1 MLVVQAAF
9 IFSCFYAVLG
19 IVRSRRSFLPYA
31 VLGAGC
37 SLLTFFNVTIRINN
51 LLVDF
56 VLPVL
61 TMACWAVVD
70 RYNGDV
76 RRELKLLVPL
86 MAELIVVKSTGVVF
100 VAFVLAYHLARG
112 HVALRNQIGRAHV

>member
-1 MLVVQAAF
+1 MFLCCSWYCAQSPFVSA
-9 IFSCFYAVLG
+9 ICG
-19 IVRSRRSFLPYA
+19 VRGWLLAPY
-31 VLGAGC
+31 V
-37 SLLTFFNVTIRINN
+37 FNVTIRINN

-100 VAFVLAYHLARG
+100 VAFVLAYH
-112 HVALRNQIGRAHV
+112 